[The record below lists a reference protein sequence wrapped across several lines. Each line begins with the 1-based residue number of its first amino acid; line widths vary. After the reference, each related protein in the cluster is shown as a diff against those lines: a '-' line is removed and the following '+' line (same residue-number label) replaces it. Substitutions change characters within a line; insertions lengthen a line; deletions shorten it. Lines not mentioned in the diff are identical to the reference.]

1 MVFVTEMGMLSSYS
15 CTAVHEGSSIRILS
29 VCRICG
35 ASRVVS
41 VSDGTLDEWQ
51 RSHECAPEREPP
63 RPVLMPQKQAKT
75 G

>member
-1 MVFVTEMGMLSSYS
+1 MGMLSSYS

-29 VCRICG
+29 VCTICG

-41 VSDGTLDEWQ
+41 VSDGSLDQWQ
-51 RSHECAPEREPP
+51 QTHVCAAERMPLRPEV
-63 RPVLMPQKQAKT
+63 VLQEQEKS

>member
-1 MVFVTEMGMLSSYS
+1 MVLVTEMGMLSSYS

-41 VSDGTLDEWQ
+41 VSDGSLDQWQ
-51 RSHECAPEREPP
+51 QTHVCAAERRPP
-63 RPVLMPQKQAKT
+63 RPAAVPQKQEKR